1 MLRHFRKTTLF
12 CIMNIIIYPLPLCT
26 PPQTNVAS
34 FLNPQ
39 VFLQLQTILIEEGGG
54 GGKQNFMMN
63 ETVDKSARFRQAC
76 LLLLR

>member
-1 MLRHFRKTTLF
+1 
-12 CIMNIIIYPLPLCT
+12 MNIIIYPLPLCT
-26 PPQTNVAS
+26 PPPQTNVVC
-34 FLNPQ
+34 LNPQ
-39 VFLQLQTILIEEGGG
+39 VFLQLQTTFIEEGGGGG